1 MFYFNSDNILTGFIK
16 NLLKSEYIPTLPI
29 WNTNKYLYKDKYYIY
44 NNNIIKAIKD
54 YNPNDWLLRDDNK
67 VQNNKNERY

>member
-29 WNTNKYLYKDKYYIY
+29 WNTNKYL
-44 NNNIIKAIKD
+44 
-54 YNPNDWLLRDDNK
+54 
-67 VQNNKNERY
+67 